1 MAKQFQTRPSQ
12 FSPKRQ
18 IERSESKTV
27 AALERL
33 SEAFRV
39 LLWRA
44 GKEHT
49 ISPIAVQIIT
59 FLRHH
64 KPEHCTVGYIAQEF
78 NMTKQT
84 VSDAILTLE
93 RKGHIEK
100 VVSAADARVA
110 TLRLTTEGKRLAEQV
125 HGFAEPIE
133 AAVATLGEDE
143 QTALL
148 AGLLSMIR
156 SLNEADV
163 ISTQRMCFTCRF
175 YAEHHSGSERYC
187 HLLQMPLLLSGVEAE
202 STALVR
208 LDCAEHQAR

>member
-1 MAKQFQTRPSQ
+1 MAKQLQTHPSQ
-12 FSPKRQ
+12 FSPERQ

-49 ISPIAVQIIT
+49 ISPIAVQILT

-64 KPEHCTVGYIAQEF
+64 KLELCTVGYIAQEF

-100 VVSAADARVA
+100 VVSTTDARVA
-110 TLRLTTEGKRLAEQV
+110 TLRLTAEGKRLAEQV

-133 AAVATLGEDE
+133 AAVAALGEE
-143 QTALL
+143 QQNSLL
-148 AGLLSMIR
+148 AGLLGMIR

-175 YAEHHSGSERYC
+175 YAEYHAGSDRYC
-187 HLLQMPLLLSGVEAE
+187 HLLQMPLVLSGTETE
-202 STALVR
+202 KTALVR
-208 LDCAEHQAR
+208 LDCDEHQAR